1 MLANILL
8 SITMI
13 FSSINPAVTTAD
25 ITNEFDKN
33 CQNQNIEICQTIYED
48 NETGKMRKMNVFDFV
63 TDDLIKIYE
72 KKIVKKTVISNIP
85 ATKIKRMAKFYKIPE
100 NKYKG
105 LLMIQSIAKENG
117 NLVTMEKLLQMD
129 HKNLMKFAKIQF
141 DKKMSCFTEKERK
154 QIMAELKC
162 MYEKFLK
169 NQAQMKK

>member
-13 FSSINPAVTTAD
+13 FSSINPAVLTAD
-25 ITNEFDKN
+25 ISNEFDIN
-33 CQNQNIEICQTIYED
+33 CQKQNIEICQSMFED
-48 NETGKMRKMNVFDFV
+48 NETGKMRKINVFDFV
-63 TDDLIKIYE
+63 TNDLIKMYE
-72 KKIVKKTVISNIP
+72 KKIAKKTVISDIP
-85 ATKIKRMAKFYKIPE
+85 ASKIKRMAKFYKITE

-105 LLMIQSIAKENG
+105 LLMIQSLAKENG

-141 DKKMSCFTEKERK
+141 DKKMNSFSEKERK

-169 NQAQMKK
+169 NHAQIKK